1 MNAWWLK
8 LIERVP
14 PAARGGVTWLASCAL
29 GVLLAVVLHYVFYR
43 IGLPSKPFI
52 YVAF

>member
-1 MNAWWLK
+1 MNAWLLK
-8 LIERVP
+8 LVERM
-14 PAARGGVTWLASCAL
+14 PAGIRGCVTVLASCAL
-29 GVLLAVVLHYVFYR
+29 GVLFAIILHYVFYR